1 LIVKRCQPARPY
13 RLEVPGASLVQRC
26 EHLTVAL
33 REAEKLAQRMKADV
47 HIYQGEQLV
56 KTIKAP

>member
-1 LIVKRCQPARPY
+1 MREAARPY
-13 RLEVPGASLVQRC
+13 RVVVPGTSLVLRC
-26 EHLTVAL
+26 EVLTIAV

-56 KTIKAP
+56 KTINAP